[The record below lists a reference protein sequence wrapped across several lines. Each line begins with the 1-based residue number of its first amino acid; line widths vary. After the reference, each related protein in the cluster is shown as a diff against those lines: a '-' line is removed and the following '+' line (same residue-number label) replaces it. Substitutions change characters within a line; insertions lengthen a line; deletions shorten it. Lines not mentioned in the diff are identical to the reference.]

1 MKVIVKIVQ
10 SEEFKDE
17 IKSIKSDGRVLQK
30 SSLIALN
37 PFLDQQEILRV
48 GGRLKHA
55 TVRGTSK
62 HLIIV
67 PSSHHFTLLIIK
79 YYHEKLFHAGT
90 QTTLNAIREEF
101 WPIFAK
107 SQVKKTIR
115 ICVKCRKAH
124 PTPSHQIM
132 GQLPP
137 ARINVARPFWNA
149 GVDYCGPFYVRDR
162 VRRNS
167 KQYKS
172 YVAIIVCM
180 ATKAVHIELVED
192 LSTESFI
199 AALKRFIS
207 RRGRVKNFYSDNGRN
222 FVGADRELQA
232 LLHNEEFKESVLEST
247 AVERIVWHFIPA
259 RSPYF
264 GGL

>member
-1 MKVIVKIVQ
+1 MIVKIVQ
-10 SEEFKDE
+10 NEKFKDE
-17 IKSIKSDGRVLQK
+17 IKAIKSVGSVFRKLR
-30 SSLIALN
+30 LIALN
-37 PFLDQQEILRV
+37 PFLDQEILRV

-55 TVRGTSK
+55 TLQEAVK
-62 HLIIV
+62 HPIIL
-67 PSSHHFTLLIIK
+67 PSSHHFTLLVIMH
-79 YYHEKLFHAGT
+79 YHEKLFHVGT
-90 QTTLNAIREEF
+90 QTTLNVIREEF

-107 SQVKKTIR
+107 YRIKKFIR
-115 ICVKCRKAH
+115 KCIKCRKAN
-124 PTPSHQIM
+124 PKPSCQIM

-172 YVAIIVCM
+172 YVAIFVCM

-199 AALKRFIS
+199 AALKDLS
-207 RRGRVKNFYSDNGRN
+207 HV
-222 FVGADRELQA
+222 E
-232 LLHNEEFKESVLEST
+232 KE
-247 AVERIVWHFIPA
+247 
-259 RSPYF
+259 
-264 GGL
+264 